1 LAEYT
6 DLQAHGLSA
15 SAVCYGADPR
25 LNALYLGDRRGHA
38 VVAGLQ
44 GPEEALE

>member
-1 LAEYT
+1 MEPIR
-6 DLQAHGLSA
+6 G
-15 SAVCYGADPR
+15 